1 MKKGQAEMAS
11 EMPGDTGA
19 QPDERDPGVSDEIW
33 AELQRAKEATW
44 KSWEP
49 ATDLRANLH
58 EGRHLLETS
67 SFDDLRPLRKRK
79 RELLLSSS

>member
-1 MKKGQAEMAS
+1 MKKGQAEM

-58 EGRHLLETS
+58 ESHLLETS
-67 SFDDLRPLRKRK
+67 SFDDLRPLRNRK